1 MERNREKHAERQSR
15 RRIVVCGHLC
25 LDLIPGFPPIEGT
38 HDYFRPGRLSV
49 VDAPVISTGGAVS
62 NVGLSLHRLGL
73 PVRLVAKVGRDPL
86 GRIVLERV
94 ASLSPALAKG
104 ITAVDGETTS
114 YSFVLNP
121 PGVDRIFLHC
131 PGANDTLVDSDV
143 ADSALDDA
151 AMFHFGYPPVMEKI
165 WSDGGKRLA
174 RLLRRAKKRGAIT
187 SLDMSLPDPASP
199 SGRVDWDGFLA
210 RVLPHVDL
218 FVPSVEELLFMT
230 DRSSFDRFV
239 ARGGGDA
246 IIRGI
251 GFAQLEEL
259 AGKAIGRG
267 VSAVMIKL
275 GDRGVYFRT
284 GPKSVPGTAGWENRE
299 LYTPV
304 FAVPRV
310 AGTAGAGDA
319 TIAGFLASIFR
330 GLAPNEALTMAVAVG
345 GCCVEAPDATSGI
358 RSWAETLSRVRKG
371 WRRAAAVVPEP
382 GWARGENGIWRGP
395 HDAAGS
401 SY

>member
-1 MERNREKHAERQSR
+1 MERIRRKHAERQSK

-73 PVRLVAKVGRDPL
+73 PVRLVAKVGGDPF
-86 GRIVLERV
+86 GRIVLEGI
-94 ASLSPALAKG
+94 AGHGSALTKG
-104 ITAVDGETTS
+104 ITAVQGETTS
-114 YSFVLNP
+114 YSLVLNP

-143 ADSALDDA
+143 EDSALEDA
-151 AMFHFGYPPVMEKI
+151 AMFHFGYPPLMEKI

-174 RLLRRAKKRGAIT
+174 RLLRRAKERGAIT

-199 SGRVDWDGFLA
+199 SGRVDWDDFLA

-218 FVPSVEELLFMT
+218 FVPSVEELLYMT
-230 DRSSFDRFV
+230 DRPSFDRLV

-246 IIRGI
+246 IIRAI
-251 GFAQLEEL
+251 GFSQLGEL
-259 AGKAIGRG
+259 AWKAIGRG
-267 VSAVMIKL
+267 VSAIMIKL
-275 GDRGVYFRT
+275 GDRGAYLRT
-284 GPKSVPGTAGWENRE
+284 AAKGVAGAKGWENRE

-358 RSWAETLSRVRKG
+358 RSWTETAARVRKG
-371 WRRAAAVVPEP
+371 WQRAAAVVTEP
-382 GWARGENGIWRGP
+382 GWARGEDGIWRGP
-395 HDAAGS
+395 NDSAS
-401 SY
+401 

>member
-1 MERNREKHAERQSR
+1 MKKHTARQSKT
-15 RRIVVCGHLC
+15 RIVVCGHLC
-25 LDLIPGFPPIEGT
+25 LDLIPGFPPIEGA

-62 NVGLSLHRLGL
+62 NVGLNLHRLGL
-73 PVRLVAKVGRDPL
+73 PVRLVAKVGSDPL

-94 ASLSPALAKG
+94 ASLGPALTKG
-104 ITAVDGETTS
+104 ITVADGETTS

-131 PGANDTLVDSDV
+131 PGANDTFVDSDV

-151 AMFHFGYPPVMEKI
+151 AIFHFGYPPLMEKI

-174 RLLRRAKKRGAIT
+174 RLFRRAKERGAIT

-199 SGRVDWDGFLA
+199 SGRVDWNGFLA

-230 DRSSFDRFV
+230 DRPSFDRFV
-239 ARGGGDA
+239 RRGGGEA
-246 IIRGI
+246 IIRTI
-251 GFAQLEEL
+251 GFSQLGEL
-259 AGKAIGRG
+259 AQKAIGRG

-275 GDRGVYFRT
+275 GDRGAYLRT
-284 GPKSVPGTAGWENRE
+284 AAKGIPGTKVWENRE

-319 TIAGFLASIFR
+319 TIAGFLASVFR
-330 GLAPNEALTMAVAVG
+330 GLAPAEALTMAVAVG
-345 GCCVEAPDATSGI
+345 GCCVEAPDTTSGI
-358 RSWAETLSRVRKG
+358 RSWAETVTRVRKG
-371 WRRAAAVVPEP
+371 WQRAVAVVPEA
-382 GWARGENGIWRGP
+382 GWARGEDGTWRGP
-395 HDAAGS
+395 NDSAS
-401 SY
+401 

>member
-1 MERNREKHAERQSR
+1 MKKHAEGQSKG
-15 RRIVVCGHLC
+15 RIVVCGHLC

-73 PVRLVAKVGRDPL
+73 PVRLVAKVGSDPL
-86 GRIVLERV
+86 GRIILERIAGV
-94 ASLSPALAKG
+94 GPALAKG

-131 PGANDTLVDSDV
+131 PGANDTFVDGDV
-143 ADSALDDA
+143 AESALEDA
-151 AMFHFGYPPVMEKI
+151 AVFHFGYPPLMEKI

-174 RLLRRAKKRGAIT
+174 RLLRRAKAQGAIT

-199 SGRVDWDGFLA
+199 SGKVDWDGFLA

-218 FVPSVEELLFMT
+218 FVPSVEELLYMME
-230 DRSSFDRFV
+230 RPSFDRFV
-239 ARGGGDA
+239 ARGGGEA
-246 IIRGI
+246 IIRNI
-251 GFAQLEEL
+251 GFSQLGKLAQ
-259 AGKAIGRG
+259 KAIGRG

-275 GDRGVYFRT
+275 GDRGAYLRT
-284 GPKSVPGTAGWENRE
+284 SAKGMQGRPRWENRE
-299 LYTPV
+299 LFTPV
-304 FAVPRV
+304 FSVPKV
-310 AGTAGAGDA
+310 AGTTGAGDS
-319 TIAGFLASIFR
+319 TIAGFLASVFK
-330 GLAPNEALTMAVAVG
+330 GLAPDEALTMAVAVG

-358 RSWAETLSRVRKG
+358 LSWTETVQRVREG
-371 WRRAAAVVPEP
+371 WQRAAAVVPEA
-382 GWARGENGIWRGP
+382 GWARGEDGTWRGP
-395 HDAAGS
+395 SDS
-401 SY
+401 SS